1 MQFYRAI
8 AEFALHNLQ
17 QGGTLYFETHEDY
30 HQQVMELLK
39 EKGFLDITSKKDL
52 QNKPRFVRAHLV

>member
-1 MQFYRAI
+1 
-8 AEFALHNLQ
+8 
-17 QGGTLYFETHEDY
+17 
-30 HQQVMELLK
+30 MELLK